1 MDQLQLLAPRPML
14 WKNSSIT
21 SPMNLSALTHL
32 CLCRPVE
39 TDDPDDNWPL
49 NSFKYDDDRDSLAVS
64 EWVTLLRG
72 VRHTMVNL
80 TLDQRH
86 IVGDIQSDTI
96 VSRPPTTS
104 TPKADWRFK
113 EIILPV
119 LLEYEWPALR
129 RLEFRGIVVD
139 RGDDSNVKERLR
151 GKHPNTESIYSGGDY
166 ILYVTTAD
174 GTMLLQDDNDDGL
187 LPVLQSDDDD
197 GVTEA

>member
-21 SPMNLSALTHL
+21 SPINLSALTHL

-39 TDDPDDNWPL
+39 TDEPDENWPEY
-49 NSFKYDDDRDSLAVS
+49 SFKYDNDRDSLTVS

-72 VRHTMVNL
+72 VQHTIVDL

-86 IVGDIQSDTI
+86 IVNGIQPDTI
-96 VSRPPTTS
+96 LSRPPTTS
-104 TPKADWRFK
+104 TPKAERKFK

-139 RGDDSNVKERLR
+139 RDDDSNVKERLR
-151 GKHPNTESIYSGGDY
+151 RKHPKIEIVYSGGDH
-166 ILYVTTAD
+166 ILYSTGAD

-187 LPVLQSDDDD
+187 LPVFQYHEDDE
-197 GVTEA
+197 VTEA